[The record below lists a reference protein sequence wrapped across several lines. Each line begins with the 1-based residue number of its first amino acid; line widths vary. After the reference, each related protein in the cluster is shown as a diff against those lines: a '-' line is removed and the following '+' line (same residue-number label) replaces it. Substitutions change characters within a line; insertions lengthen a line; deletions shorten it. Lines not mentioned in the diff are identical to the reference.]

1 MSASH
6 LPAALRRSL
15 RRTFGLRELR
25 EGQQAVIER
34 VLAGQDTLALMP
46 TGAGK
51 SLCYQLP
58 ALHLEGRTVVV
69 SPLIALMQDQASKL
83 EEAGVEAAQLNS
95 ARPVSEQ
102 KDSMERIARAGSGSD
117 IVFTTPERLSDVAFQ
132 ETLRQAG
139 VALLVVDEA
148 HCISQWGHDFRPAFM
163 GIGAALRALGDP
175 PVLALTATATDQ
187 VIADIRQHLGRREL
201 DVVDTGIYRPNLRL
215 QVAVCDSEKHKFEVL
230 QRALGKTDGPG
241 IVYTATVKTCE
252 ELYQR
257 LGAAGESVTRYHGK
271 LRTAERQANQ
281 ERFMAGQARVMIA
294 TNAFGMGIDKADL
307 RFVLHYQ
314 LPGSLLAYYQE
325 AGRAGRDGEAA
336 DCALLYHRPDRQVQQ
351 FFLARSRPDEDELR
365 QVLDALSR
373 EPLSVA
379 ALLQRMPGFTRHRAM
394 HVLTLLRDAGIVRAN
409 RSRAW
414 SLVPGAEGKDLA
426 PLVADHDARAEH
438 EHEALERM
446 VFYAQT
452 GLCRW
457 RVLLEY
463 FDQEPPFEGEHCGCC
478 DNCLNRARA
487 QSDADSAAVAAGAAT
502 AAARPAP
509 AANDAVPAEALQEQP
524 RPQAAAPGPVASGPG
539 VEAAAAAPVATL
551 RKPAARP
558 VPSASAAFHV
568 GEQVRVP
575 RYGSGTV
582 TSASAE
588 EVAIQFPDGRTRRF
602 VAQYVQRDEEG
613 AATPAVQG
621 VAAA

>member
-1 MSASH
+1 MTANN

-34 VLAGQDTLALMP
+34 VLAGQDTLAVMP

-58 ALHLEGRTVVV
+58 ALHLDGRTVVV
-69 SPLIALMQDQASKL
+69 SPLIALMHDQASKL

-95 ARPVSEQ
+95 ARPAAEQ
-102 KDSMERIARAGSGSD
+102 KDSMARIAQARSD
-117 IVFTTPERLSDVAFQ
+117 IVFTTPERLADTAFL

-148 HCISQWGHDFRPAFM
+148 HCISQWGHDFRPAFL
-163 GIGAALRALGDP
+163 GIGAALRTLGDP
-175 PVLALTATATDQ
+175 PVLALTATATEQ
-187 VIADIRQHLGRREL
+187 VIADMRRHLGRPKLEI
-201 DVVDTGIYRPNLRL
+201 VDTGVYRPNLRL
-215 QVAVCDSEKHKFEVL
+215 QVAVCDSEKHKFETL

-271 LRTAERQANQ
+271 LRAAERQANQ
-281 ERFMAGQARVMIA
+281 ERFMGGQARVMIA

-351 FFLARSRPDEDELR
+351 FFLARSRPDADELR
-365 QVLDALSR
+365 SVVQALG
-373 EPLSVA
+373 EAPLPVA
-379 ALLQRMPGFTRHRAM
+379 ALLKRLPGFTRHRLM
-394 HVLTLLRDAGIVRAN
+394 HALTLLRDAGMVRAN
-409 RSRAW
+409 RTRAW
-414 SLVPGAEGKDLA
+414 SLLRGVEHLDIT
-426 PLVADHDARAEH
+426 PLVADYAARAEH

-452 GLCRW
+452 GRCRW
-457 RVLLEY
+457 RALLEY
-463 FDQEPPFEGEHCGCC
+463 FEQEPPFEGEHCGHC
-478 DNCLNRARA
+478 DNCLNFASAQEAARQQDAAAASARA
-487 QSDADSAAVAAGAAT
+487 V
-502 AAARPAP
+502 AP
-509 AANDAVPAEALQEQP
+509 AAANETIAASALQEQP
-524 RPQAAAPGPVASGPG
+524 RPQAVQPGPEVVVGEPQPASVPMGG
-539 VEAAAAAPVATL
+539 L
-551 RKPAARP
+551 RKPGRP
-558 VPSASAAFHV
+558 PSLSAPAAFQV
-568 GEQVRVP
+568 GEAVRVP
-575 RYGSGTV
+575 RYGSGRV
-582 TSASAE
+582 ASSSAG
-588 EVAIQFPDGRTRRF
+588 EVAIKFPDGRTRSF
-602 VAQYVQRDEEG
+602 VTQYVQRD
-613 AATPAVQG
+613 AAPS
-621 VAAA
+621 AAAG